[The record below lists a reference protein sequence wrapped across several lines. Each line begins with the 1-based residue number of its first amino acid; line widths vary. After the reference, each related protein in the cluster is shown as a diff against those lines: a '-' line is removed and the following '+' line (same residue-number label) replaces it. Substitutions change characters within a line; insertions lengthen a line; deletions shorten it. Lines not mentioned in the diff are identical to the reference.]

1 MPSLQAEKNKEQPMD
16 DIMSRIS
23 GLLSDEESVKQ
34 LSELA
39 QMLVSEEN
47 KDTEEKTEQP
57 SDGEPD
63 IGSLLKLTSL
73 ISAAS
78 QQDKNTDLLL
88 ALKPH
93 LGEEKQKRV
102 DKAIKLMRLIAVW
115 NIAKESG
122 LLQDLI

>member
-1 MPSLQAEKNKEQPMD
+1 MD

-47 KDTEEKTEQP
+47 KETEEKTEQ
-57 SDGEPD
+57 SSEVEPD

-115 NIAKESG
+115 NIAKENG

>member
-1 MPSLQAEKNKEQPMD
+1 MD

-23 GLLSDEESVKQ
+23 ELLADEESVKQ
-34 LSELA
+34 ISELA

-47 KDTEEKTEQP
+47 KETEEKSESP
-57 SDGEPD
+57 CGEEPD

-93 LGEEKQKRV
+93 LGEEKQKKV
-102 DKAIKLMRLIAVW
+102 DKAIKLMKLIAVW
-115 NIAKESG
+115 TIAKESG
-122 LLQDLI
+122 LLQEFI

>member
-1 MPSLQAEKNKEQPMD
+1 MD
-16 DIMSRIS
+16 DIMNRIS
-23 GLLSDEESVKQ
+23 DLLADEESVKQ

-47 KDTEEKTEQP
+47 KDTEEKKEAP
-57 SDGEPD
+57 SDEEPD
-63 IGSLLKLTSL
+63 IGSLLRLTSL

-102 DKAIKLMRLIAVW
+102 DKAIKLMKLIAVW